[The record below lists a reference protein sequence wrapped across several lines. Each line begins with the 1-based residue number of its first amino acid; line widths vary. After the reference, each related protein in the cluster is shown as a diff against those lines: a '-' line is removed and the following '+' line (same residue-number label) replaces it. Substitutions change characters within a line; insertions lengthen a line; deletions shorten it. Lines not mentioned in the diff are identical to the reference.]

1 MKKTI
6 YQDSVGL
13 YLLEYDLQGNPKKV
27 YCNEEGKIK
36 LYKDVSGLYFI
47 EYDKNGIAAKVF
59 CDENGYRLDKP
70 NEHTT
75 IHTVSDSQ
83 TELVQVEQYRS
94 YTVLIFLSVCT
105 LLGQMWFGSDED
117 PTMIIIIGLISYILA
132 IVTMIAFK
140 NNPYYLRKTPA
151 LKNTVVHFIKYLIL
165 LCILPASIALDPEV
179 EFNDPTTTITIFIGS
194 IFVAPVLEELV
205 YRGFLFNKLNKLMSD
220 RVAALV
226 SGLIFAITHFD
237 FSASFTYY
245 VFQGYMYARLYTR
258 TNRLSYSM
266 IAHAI
271 HNYIFTL

>member
-1 MKKTI
+1 MEKTI

-75 IHTVSDSQ
+75 INTVSDSQ
-83 TELVQVEQYRS
+83 TELEQVEQDRS

-140 NNPYYLRKTPA
+140 NNPYYLRETPA